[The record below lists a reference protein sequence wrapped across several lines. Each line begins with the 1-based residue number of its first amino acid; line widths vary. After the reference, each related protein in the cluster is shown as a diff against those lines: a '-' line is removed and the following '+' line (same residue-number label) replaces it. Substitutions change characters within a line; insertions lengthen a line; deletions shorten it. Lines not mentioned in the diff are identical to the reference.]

1 MKKLSLT
8 LLVFV
13 STLLVGY
20 TPLNTK
26 PNKVQKVI
34 IDAGHGGKD
43 PGCFGKKL
51 QEKDVCFSVAM
62 EVGVLIKTYLPDV
75 QVVYTRTKENQFV
88 ELRERARLANREHGD
103 LFMSIHCNSASTANV
118 CGTETY
124 VMGLN
129 EGTDESED
137 VALRENAAILNEI
150 DYLEKYDGFDPES
163 PMSHIILANYQNNF
177 QSNSLRFAAHIE
189 DQFVETAQ
197 RKSRGVKQSSFVV
210 LWKTAMPSV
219 LVEVGFLT
227 NPEEENFLQD
237 NSGKKN
243 IALGIFKAFEK
254 YKSSV
259 EFKKVNEN

>member
-8 LLVFV
+8 LLVFL

-26 PNKVQKVI
+26 PNKLRKVV

-103 LFMSIHCNSASTANV
+103 LFMSIHCNSANNTSV

-124 VMGLN
+124 IMGLN
-129 EGTDESED
+129 DIDADGED
-137 VALRENAAILNEI
+137 VAMRENAAILNEI

-163 PMSHIILANYQNNF
+163 PMTHIILANYQNNF
-177 QSNSLRFAAHIE
+177 QANSLRFASQIE
-189 DQFVETAQ
+189 NQFVETAQ
-197 RKSRGVKQSSFVV
+197 RRSRGVKQSSFVV

-227 NPEEENFLQD
+227 NPEEESFLD
-237 NSGKKN
+237 GKNGKKN
-243 IALGIFKAFEK
+243 IAMGIFKAFEK
-254 YKSSV
+254 YKNSI
-259 EFKKVNEN
+259 EATNTNGK